1 MLHRTCRLM
10 IYHMLPEPMNKLL
23 AKMHQRGMDLTE
35 KLCGDL
41 QGKASGGFAD
51 VYLGFLEDGTAVAV
65 KRARFWHDHPFGR
78 QELCKVSSYLH
89 PSHRF

>member
-1 MLHRTCRLM
+1 MLLA
-10 IYHMLPEPMNKLL
+10 PMGKLL
-23 AKMHQRGMDLTE
+23 AKMQQRGMDLTE

-65 KRARFWHDHPFGR
+65 KRARFKHDHPLDR
-78 QELCKVSSYLH
+78 QELCKASSSPH
-89 PSHRF
+89 PSYRF